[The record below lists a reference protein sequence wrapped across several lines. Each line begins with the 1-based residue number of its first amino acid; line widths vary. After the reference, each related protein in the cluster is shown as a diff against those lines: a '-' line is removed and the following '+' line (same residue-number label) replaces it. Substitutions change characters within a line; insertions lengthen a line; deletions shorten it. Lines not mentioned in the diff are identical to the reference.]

1 MVVNNV
7 HNYSDTCRVE
17 SLNHLLELSDSHLA
31 IVRIGRIA
39 ALGNVIVLGIVAP
52 VELRVGICLV
62 YGRIIVHG
70 KKMNVSDSKL
80 NEVVNA
86 DRLTVLIGESPLCK
100 RKILALVLRRR
111 YFVREVTN
119 VNLPDDG
126 LGIAGNRLGSESVVF
141 PIGRI
146 GERKINDHSSVSVK
160 SCRLCIWVNSLL
172 SSNRRSYGIGIV
184 SAMSA
189 GLGIRPYATVA
200 LNHIYA
206 LVCLTLMA
214 RREEVENHL
223 GCRRCPYLKG
233 GLITVYYRTEIVTVI
248 VIILGEILAVKDF
261 GRYDRLLTVSLDR
274 NTIGF

>member
-31 IVRIGRIA
+31 VVRIGRIA

-62 YGRIIVHG
+62 YGRVIVHG
-70 KKMNVSDSKL
+70 KKMNVSDTEL

-86 DRLTVLIGESPLCK
+86 DRLTVFIGESSFRKC
-100 RKILALVLRRR
+100 KILALVLRGG
-111 YFVREVTN
+111 YFIGEVTN
-119 VNLPDDG
+119 VNLPDDS

-146 GERKINDHSSVSVK
+146 SERKINDHSSVSVK
-160 SCRLCIWVNSLL
+160 SCRLCIWINSLL

-184 SAMSA
+184 RAVTA
-189 GLGIRPYATVA
+189 GFCIRPYAAVA

-214 RREEVENHL
+214 GREEVKNHL
-223 GCRRCPYLKG
+223 RCRRRPYLKC

-248 VIILGEILAVKDF
+248 MIVLSEILTVKDF
-261 GRYDRLLTVSLDR
+261 GRYDRLLTVSLNR
-274 NTIGF
+274 NTVGF